1 MNIKTNT
8 LILAPVFLDFEVAED
23 IAIQD
28 GKVEFTLQYRFDFI
42 SDASIECSMPLLE
55 CTQGFAVGD
64 SDPQNCHEIDIP
76 AFKAIE
82 NTLVTVMKTDAVA
95 TKEGNEF
102 VLLPEQLRVLNELI
116 FAWCE
121 EQFLKESEQQATYVA
136 EDMAEEIYG

>member
-1 MNIKTNT
+1 MNTKVNP
-8 LILAPVFLDFEVAED
+8 LVLAPCFPHFDVVGD
-23 IAIQD
+23 ITVQD
-28 GKVEFTLQYRFDFI
+28 GKVEFMLQYHYDFI
-42 SDASIECSMPLLE
+42 SEASIDCSMPLLE

-82 NTLVTVMKTDAVA
+82 NTLVTVVKTDAVA

-136 EDMAEEIYG
+136 EDIAEEIYG